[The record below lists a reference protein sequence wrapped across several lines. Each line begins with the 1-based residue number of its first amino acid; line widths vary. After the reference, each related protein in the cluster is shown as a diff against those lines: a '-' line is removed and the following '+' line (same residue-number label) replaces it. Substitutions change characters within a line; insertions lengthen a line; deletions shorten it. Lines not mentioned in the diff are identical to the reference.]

1 MVLMA
6 VKVMYLQGLVSTV
19 FSMSEMIA
27 GEERRESERRATVR
41 KRKRKRK
48 KSKGNSIADYIR
60 CQQVERVMEAPVN
73 RRSNQSRLELVN
85 SDMTVRCLE
94 GLLEDSAEGI

>member
-1 MVLMA
+1 
-6 VKVMYLQGLVSTV
+6 
-19 FSMSEMIA
+19 
-27 GEERRESERRATVR
+27 
-41 KRKRKRK
+41 
-48 KSKGNSIADYIR
+48 
-60 CQQVERVMEAPVN
+60 MEAPVN